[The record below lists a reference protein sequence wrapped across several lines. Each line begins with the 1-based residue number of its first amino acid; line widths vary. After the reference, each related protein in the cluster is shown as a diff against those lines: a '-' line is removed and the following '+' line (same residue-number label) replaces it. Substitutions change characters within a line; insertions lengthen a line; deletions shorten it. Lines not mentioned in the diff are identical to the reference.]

1 MKKFLIIFVT
11 ILLIGCTITQYSYY
25 PKPLNNIN
33 ADYKEYVYIS
43 TYLEKSLDEKSLI
56 EHISVYDKRNSGMNK
71 HYVKILSPTVKV
83 IYNNKEYIVNVDRK
97 YRYTISLL
105 EQNIKINNDFSM
117 YIGKVELDNG
127 KIIDIPPLK
136 FEKNIKIEKYS
147 GLDDAF
153 SKGVPRKEIFNRTVE
168 DYKKQKK

>member
-1 MKKFLIIFVT
+1 
-11 ILLIGCTITQYSYY
+11 
-25 PKPLNNIN
+25 
-33 ADYKEYVYIS
+33 
-43 TYLEKSLDEKSLI
+43 
-56 EHISVYDKRNSGMNK
+56 MNK

-105 EQNIKINNDFSM
+105 EQNIKINNDFTM

-136 FEKNIKIEKYS
+136 FKKNVLIEKYN

-153 SKGVPRKEIFNRTVE
+153 SKGVPRKEIFYGTVE
-168 DYKKQKK
+168 DYKNQKK

>member
-1 MKKFLIIFVT
+1 
-11 ILLIGCTITQYSYY
+11 
-25 PKPLNNIN
+25 
-33 ADYKEYVYIS
+33 
-43 TYLEKSLDEKSLI
+43 
-56 EHISVYDKRNSGMNK
+56 MNK

-105 EQNIKINNDFSM
+105 EQNIKINNDFTM

-153 SKGVPRKEIFNRTVE
+153 SKGVPRKETFSGTVE